1 MAEDIP
7 SASFACLEAMPALDE
22 WLRAQ
27 ALLQRAQRA
36 KLDKK
41 KTKLKKEKKKH
52 RILQN
57 DEKLAS
63 KSIKE
68 VSDDSD

>member
-1 MAEDIP
+1 M
-7 SASFACLEAMPALDE
+7 
-22 WLRAQ
+22 
-27 ALLQRAQRA
+27 LLKDVD

-41 KTKLKKEKKKH
+41 KTEYKKEKKKQ

-57 DEKLAS
+57 NEKLAA
-63 KSIKE
+63 KDIKV

>member
-1 MAEDIP
+1 MMLIIRINVGCAFKDV
-7 SASFACLEAMPALDE
+7 D
-22 WLRAQ
+22 
-27 ALLQRAQRA
+27 